1 MFEEIPL
8 ALLLVGY
15 FLGFGL
21 ILIELLIPGLI
32 AGSIGSVLVLVS
44 LVGITIKST
53 GTGVVLI
60 LFTVVA
66 GVFVIR
72 LALRRVTLRQSLDTA
87 SGYSSAR
94 EGLVKLNG
102 HEGVSVTP
110 LRPSGTAEFDGDR
123 VDVVTLGELIAK
135 DTRVKVIEVEGNR
148 VVVKALELT
157 E

>member
-1 MFEEIPL
+1 MFDDVPL
-8 ALLLVGY
+8 VVLLLAY

-32 AGSIGSVLVLVS
+32 AGSIGAILVLFA
-44 LVGITIKST
+44 LIGIT
-53 GTGVVLI
+53 VQRP
-60 LFTVVA
+60 VA
-66 GVFVIR
+66 GVFLIACTGVAGAFVVR
-72 LALRRVTLRQSLDTA
+72 LALRRVTLRASLDTA
-87 SGYSSAR
+87 AGYSSAR
-94 EGLVKLNG
+94 EGLVKLQG
-102 HEGVSVTP
+102 HEGISVTQ

-123 VDVVTLGELIAK
+123 FDVVTLGELIAK